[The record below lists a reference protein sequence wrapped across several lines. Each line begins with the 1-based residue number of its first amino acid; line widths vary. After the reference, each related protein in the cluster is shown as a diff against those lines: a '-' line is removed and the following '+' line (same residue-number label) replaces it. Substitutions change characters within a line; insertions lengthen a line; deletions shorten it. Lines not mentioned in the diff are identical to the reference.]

1 MGKKTFTGIAQD
13 VLPLCDP
20 CGISVPG
27 KPGDL
32 IEAEKMRGPRAETF
46 QDELDRLVTREIAAA
61 GTDYGRLAAMVG
73 PLSASLSRA
82 LQASTEASAAA
93 VSEMIERAKA
103 ASETALPLMPPLLQN
118 KIAYSV
124 DEFAKV
130 LSLGKSTVWR
140 LIKDG
145 DVRAKKIGGRTL
157 IPADQVDRVLSRRE

>member
-1 MGKKTFTGIAQD
+1 
-13 VLPLCDP
+13 
-20 CGISVPG
+20 
-27 KPGDL
+27 
-32 IEAEKMRGPRAETF
+32 
-46 QDELDRLVTREIAAA
+46 
-61 GTDYGRLAAMVG
+61 
-73 PLSASLSRA
+73 
-82 LQASTEASAAA
+82 
-93 VSEMIERAKA
+93 
-103 ASETALPLMPPLLQN
+103 MPPLLQN